1 MSSVDFSTYQDKYNL
16 GKGDFRNFSE
26 GIEKEWLISNGIG
39 GYANAT
45 VIGSNSR
52 SFSSLLNVSLNHPAD
67 RYTLLANI
75 SERISDDT
83 GITNLATYHSISETY
98 EGFRYLSHF
107 SFGSYPEY
115 TYQIG
120 DMIIRKSIGMVY
132 GKDTSVI
139 CYSVKNGSS
148 RRKLYITP
156 YFTCKTLGEVT
167 DPKALGLHSDEK
179 SGTITITSDVMNMKY
194 FFRASD
200 GEFIDRST
208 YPTSMAEPT
217 HIYLSGVLYDLDVR
231 NGLNA
236 CDGFYTPYDICI
248 DINAGEDKFFYFVC
262 STEDVSCNGFDILKS
277 MDARKKE
284 LYDLVPKK
292 DGLLKRLAYS
302 ADNFIV
308 EREST
313 KCKTVLAGYPWFMDW
328 GRDTMIAFT
337 GLVLCTHRFED
348 ARSILKSFALY
359 VKNGLLPNV
368 FPNTDADVPYYNT
381 MDASMWYFNAVY
393 KYLEYDTGADARRFI
408 MEEIYP
414 ALVEIIVNYKKGT
427 DFSICMD
434 EDCLIS
440 GGSDLDQITWMD
452 VRVGDLVVTP
462 RHGKPVEINALWYN
476 ALKVMEELSPG
487 DKKTEYHEL
496 ASKVKDSFI
505 SKFWNS
511 NENCLYDVIGK
522 KADGSDDPDSSIR
535 PNQLVAVILPYTM
548 LSADMEKAIVDKV
561 YKELY
566 TPLGIRTLP
575 YYDQRYK
582 SQYIGRLID
591 RDKAY
596 HMGTS
601 WGYITGF
608 FISAYVK
615 THGNTQSAKEDAALL
630 LEPMIDHLNDGCL
643 GGVAEIF
650 DGSFP
655 CTSRG
660 CFSQAWSVAEL
671 IRCYYENII

>member
-1 MSSVDFSTYQDKYNL
+1 MSNVDFSAYQDKYNL
-16 GKGDFRNFSE
+16 GKGDFRNFNE

-39 GYANAT
+39 GYANST

-52 SFSSLLNVSLNHPAD
+52 SFSSLLNVSLNHPTD

-132 GKDTSVI
+132 GKNTSVI
-139 CYSVKNGSS
+139 CYSVKNGSNN
-148 RRKLYITP
+148 RKLYITP
-156 YFTCKTLGEVT
+156 YFTCKTLGEVA
-167 DPKALGLHSDEK
+167 DPMALGLHSAEK

-208 YPTSMAEPT
+208 YPISMAEPT

-284 LYDLVPKK
+284 LYDLIPKK

-313 KCKTVLAGYPWFMDW
+313 KCKTVLAG
-328 GRDTMIAFT
+328 
-337 GLVLCTHRFED
+337 
-348 ARSILKSFALY
+348 
-359 VKNGLLPNV
+359 
-368 FPNTDADVPYYNT
+368 
-381 MDASMWYFNAVY
+381 
-393 KYLEYDTGADARRFI
+393 
-408 MEEIYP
+408 
-414 ALVEIIVNYKKGT
+414 
-427 DFSICMD
+427 
-434 EDCLIS
+434 
-440 GGSDLDQITWMD
+440 
-452 VRVGDLVVTP
+452 
-462 RHGKPVEINALWYN
+462 
-476 ALKVMEELSPG
+476 
-487 DKKTEYHEL
+487 
-496 ASKVKDSFI
+496 
-505 SKFWNS
+505 
-511 NENCLYDVIGK
+511 
-522 KADGSDDPDSSIR
+522 
-535 PNQLVAVILPYTM
+535 
-548 LSADMEKAIVDKV
+548 
-561 YKELY
+561 
-566 TPLGIRTLP
+566 
-575 YYDQRYK
+575 
-582 SQYIGRLID
+582 
-591 RDKAY
+591 
-596 HMGTS
+596 
-601 WGYITGF
+601 
-608 FISAYVK
+608 
-615 THGNTQSAKEDAALL
+615 LL
-630 LEPMIDHLNDGCL
+630 LLDLHFAPTDLKMPE
-643 GGVAEIF
+643 AF
-650 DGSFP
+650 
-655 CTSRG
+655 
-660 CFSQAWSVAEL
+660 
-671 IRCYYENII
+671 